1 MSTKKKKRIRK
12 TSQITVLNDGV
23 IVNSMESNSAKD
35 APSINAVN
43 RSFLNKNTGGTIS
56 GNLVLTN
63 NKTIKGNTLA
73 GRSLTILCVYS
84 DNNVLVGSP
93 ELSMK
98 IRSATVPIWEN
109 GSVKKKLL
117 VEGDAALGDTLP
129 VGSVIYVDNDDELPA
144 GYEKIDIIPPKQL
157 LINNDFQCNQRGQS
171 EYIIEN
177 NKSSYTLDMWK
188 VYAESNS
195 SSKLTKLMNG
205 IKLETD
211 GGQLFQVFNDTYK
224 VNTISIKIN
233 VLRGNLSMKI
243 YNDNDGWHNG
253 IESLKVG
260 VNNFTIREETPYK
273 RIGILANGECTV
285 EIEYIDLFEG
295 DIAYPHVKED
305 YATTL
310 MKCQQ
315 YIFSYP
321 KDVVFNSTSLCWQL
335 KPRDTIICDFQLPTT
350 MKGLP
355 TFTYS
360 ALGVLSR
367 NNAKLYNVFNMVV
380 FNLRRNSIDIQLRRD
395 EAYDVVNDEWYSV
408 ITTNLIIS
416 CEPL

>member
-1 MSTKKKKRIRK
+1 
-12 TSQITVLNDGV
+12 
-23 IVNSMESNSAKD
+23 MESNSAKD